1 MYTAVHT
8 SERHPFRL
16 LFRIRI
22 TMNFQKTINMPAA
35 FPYAFPGSFVF
46 RRIWLALLACLLMI
60 GCGKEDLELEDGKS
74 AEVLYAEAKRH
85 LERNA
90 YDQAVRGYKQ
100 LQTRYPFGRY
110 AEQAQLEMAYV
121 YYKAGQPERALSTAD
136 RFIRTYPSHPNVDYA
151 YYIRGLTNY
160 DQKVGF
166 LEKLMPS
173 RVRDRD
179 QTAAVDAFNDFDELC
194 RRFPDSRYA
203 PDARK
208 RMVFLRNN
216 LALYEI
222 DVARYYL
229 RREAYVAA
237 VNRARYLLETYPDS
251 PESGGALEVLH
262 IAYTELGMTELADD
276 AMKVLKLNYPEHPYL
291 TGYKEEGFFSK
302 LWPFN

>member
-1 MYTAVHT
+1 MTLAV
-8 SERHPFRL
+8 L
-16 LFRIRI
+16 L
-22 TMNFQKTINMPAA
+22 
-35 FPYAFPGSFVF
+35 
-46 RRIWLALLACLLMI
+46 LLAACS
-60 GCGKEDLELEDGKS
+60 KQDLEIEDGKS
-74 AEVLYAEAKRH
+74 AEALYAEAKHH
-85 LERNA
+85 LDRNA
-90 YDQAVRGYKQ
+90 YEQAVRGYKQ

-121 YYKAGQPERALSTAD
+121 FYKAGQPERALSTAD

-166 LEKLMPS
+166 LERLMPS

-216 LALYEI
+216 LSLYEV

-237 VNRARYLLETYPDS
+237 ASRARYLLETYPDS
-251 PESGGALEVLH
+251 PETGGALEVMH
-262 IAYTELGMTELADD
+262 VAYTELGLTELADD
-276 AMKVLKLNYPEHPYL
+276 ALKVLQLNYPEHPYL
-291 TGYKEEGFFSK
+291 TGYKKEGFFSK
-302 LWPFN
+302 LWPFD